1 MILLEE
7 KFKLTNPVYI
17 SYIQGFDQ
25 LVNVV
30 GYRVKQRKYQKAV
43 LEFLHF
49 CESKNITD
57 IRKVKS
63 VDLVNYH
70 QYLSTIRENFRVGG
84 RISRSYVASH
94 MHSLNIFFEYLL
106 QCRIIKG
113 IVVLPSRPIGVE
125 RNVTILSQQEITL
138 IYNTITDKFERAFF
152 SIAYG
157 CGLRRSEL
165 TNLNVSDILWKSGI
179 LIVRNGKN
187 DKRREIPL
195 SKNVLEDIK
204 KYVFEARDTHTINQ
218 GVTPAFFVSKYGS
231 RMTGNCLYVRLKKIL
246 KATKNEELLS
256 KNITLHTLRHSIS
269 SHLIENGANI
279 EFVKNFLGHD
289 DIDTSN
295 IYIRNRK
302 LKNIVIRHLN

>member
-17 SYIQGFDQ
+17 SYLQGFDQ
-25 LVNVV
+25 LVAVD
-30 GYRVKQRKYQKAV
+30 GYRSKHRKYQKAV

-49 CESKNITD
+49 CESKNINE

-63 VDLVNYH
+63 VDLVSYH
-70 QYLSTIRENFRVGG
+70 QYLSNIRENFIVGG

-94 MHSLNIFFEYLL
+94 MHCLNVFFEYLL
-106 QCRIIKG
+106 QCKIIKG
-113 IVVLPSRPIGVE
+113 VVVLPSRPIGVE
-125 RNVTILSQQEITL
+125 REITILTQDEISL
-138 IYNTITDKFERAFF
+138 IYNTITDKLERAFF

-165 TNLNVSDILWKSGI
+165 TNLNVSDILWKSGV

-187 DKRREIPL
+187 DKRREVPL
-195 SKNVLEDIK
+195 SKNVLYDIK
-204 KYVFEARDTHTINQ
+204 KYVFEDRDNYVINQ
-218 GVTPAFFVSKYGS
+218 GVTSAFFVSKYGK
-231 RMTGNCLYVRLKKIL
+231 RMTGGCFYDRLKKIL
-246 KATKNEELLS
+246 KRTKNEELQS

-269 SHLIENGANI
+269 SHLIDNGANI

-295 IYIRNRK
+295 IYIRHRK
-302 LKNIVIRHLN
+302 MKNIIIRQIN